1 MDFRLQ
7 QSWAAFHR
15 LHQFLIHK
23 RISLRQRF
31 LLWQSCIWPIMHYG
45 LTSVGIDAHSADR
58 LRAQA
63 TRQLRMVARS
73 PAHVTHETNADVLN
87 RLGFRDPVV
96 LLSEQ
101 CAYRLEKC
109 RTATAH
115 IQPARVHQWWTVLQS
130 SFQGSSV
137 SQATTK
143 CGLTEVTQ
151 VARLTCCCKVCGQ
164 SFPSTHALSVH
175 IGKQHPETRP
185 SKKLSTKEK
194 NVRVDAYRIHSFRG
208 LPQCRHCMKKFYGW
222 PQLMGHISQQACP
235 VLHFG
240 EATALAAPAAETHA
254 DPVPTIVAR
263 EDNNPDTTFSVSTV
277 PAPESGPTEDCQ
289 RPSASH
295 CCL

>member
-31 LLWQSCIWPIMHYG
+31 LLWRSCIWPIMHYG

-115 IQPARVHQWWTVLQS
+115 IQPARVHQWWTVLRS

-208 LPQCRHCMKKFYGW
+208 LPQCRHCMKKFYRW

-240 EATALAAPAAETHA
+240 EATALAAPAAETHESLLGKT
-254 DPVPTIVAR
+254 TILTPPSLSAR
-263 EDNNPDTTFSVSTV
+263 FQLLSW
-277 PAPESGPTEDCQ
+277 
-289 RPSASH
+289 
-295 CCL
+295 